1 MKRGGLL
8 NAQLN
13 EAISRL
19 GHGDLVVVA
28 DCGLPQPVGVPVVD
42 LAVVHGL
49 PSFAGVL
56 DALLGDLVVEGVTAA
71 SESRGVAA
79 GEVIQARF
87 GAGGAGGGGGGLGL
101 GLGLE
106 VAHVSH
112 EELKRLSGTARLFVR
127 TGEATPFANVVLR
140 CGVPF

>member
-79 GEVIQARF
+79 GEVIEARF
-87 GAGGAGGGGGGLGL
+87 GAGGDGGG

>member
-13 EAISRL
+13 EAVSRL

-71 SESRGVAA
+71 SESVGT
-79 GEVIQARF
+79 
-87 GAGGAGGGGGGLGL
+87 GAGAVISGRFDSV
-101 GLGLE
+101 E
-106 VAHVSH
+106 HVTH

>member
-28 DCGLPQPVGVPVVD
+28 DCGLPQPVVVPVVD

-71 SESRGVAA
+71 AESRGVAA
-79 GEVIQARF
+79 GEVIEARF
-87 GAGGAGGGGGGLGL
+87 GAGGGDDDGL

>member
-79 GEVIQARF
+79 GEVIEARF
-87 GAGGAGGGGGGLGL
+87 GAGGAGGGGGG

>member
-1 MKRGGLL
+1 VKRGGLL

-71 SESRGVAA
+71 SESRGAAA
-79 GEVIQARF
+79 GEVIDARF
-87 GAGGAGGGGGGLGL
+87 GAGGDAGGGLGP
-101 GLGLE
+101 GLE

>member
-79 GEVIQARF
+79 GEVIEARF
-87 GAGGAGGGGGGLGL
+87 GAGGDDDGGGGGL

>member
-1 MKRGGLL
+1 VKRGGLL

-79 GEVIQARF
+79 GDVIDARF
-87 GAGGAGGGGGGLGL
+87 GAGDGGGDGLGL

>member
-56 DALLGDLVVEGVTAA
+56 DALLSDLVVEGVTAA
-71 SESRGVAA
+71 AESRGVAA
-79 GEVIQARF
+79 GEVIEARF
-87 GAGGAGGGGGGLGL
+87 GAG

>member
-1 MKRGGLL
+1 MKRGGIL

-13 EAISRL
+13 AAICGL

-28 DCGLPQPVGVPVVD
+28 DCGLPLPVGVPVVD

-56 DALLGDLVVEGVTAA
+56 DALLADAVFEACTAA
-71 SESRGVAA
+71 DESVGTAA
-79 GEVIQARF
+79 GEQIAARF
-87 GAGGAGGGGGGLGL
+87 DD
-101 GLGLE
+101 

-112 EELKRLSGTARLFVR
+112 DELKALSGRARLLVR
-127 TGEATPFANVVLR
+127 TGEATPYANVVLR

>member
-1 MKRGGLL
+1 
-8 NAQLN
+8 
-13 EAISRL
+13 
-19 GHGDLVVVA
+19 
-28 DCGLPQPVGVPVVD
+28 
-42 LAVVHGL
+42 
-49 PSFAGVL
+49 VL

-71 SESRGVAA
+71 SESRAAAA
-79 GEVIQARF
+79 GELIEERF
-87 GAGGAGGGGGGLGL
+87 GAG

-112 EELKRLSGTARLFVR
+112 EELKRLSGTARLMVR

>member
-79 GEVIQARF
+79 GEVIDARF
-87 GAGGAGGGGGGLGL
+87 GAGGGDGGGGL

>member
-79 GEVIQARF
+79 GEVIEARF
-87 GAGGAGGGGGGLGL
+87 GAGGAGGGGGG

-112 EELKRLSGTARLFVR
+112 EEFKRLSGTARLFVR

>member
-28 DCGLPQPVGVPVVD
+28 DCGLPQPLGVPVVD

-71 SESRGVAA
+71 SESRGAAA
-79 GEVIQARF
+79 GEVIDARF
-87 GAGGAGGGGGGLGL
+87 GAGGDGGGGGGL

>member
-79 GEVIQARF
+79 GEVIEARF
-87 GAGGAGGGGGGLGL
+87 GAGGGDGDGGSGL

>member
-1 MKRGGLL
+1 VKRGGLL

-79 GEVIQARF
+79 GEVIDARF
-87 GAGGAGGGGGGLGL
+87 GAGDGGS

>member
-71 SESRGVAA
+71 AESRGVAA
-79 GEVIQARF
+79 GEVIEARF
-87 GAGGAGGGGGGLGL
+87 GAGGGGGL

>member
-79 GEVIQARF
+79 GDVIDARF
-87 GAGGAGGGGGGLGL
+87 GAGDGGGDGLGL

>member
-13 EAISRL
+13 HAVSGL

-28 DCGLPQPVGVPVVD
+28 DCGLPLPVGVPVVD

-49 PSFAGVL
+49 PGFADVL
-56 DALLGDLVVEGVTAA
+56 DALVTDVVFEGCTAA
-71 SESRGVAA
+71 DESHGSPAGTWITERFDDVAY
-79 GEVIQARF
+79 
-87 GAGGAGGGGGGLGL
+87 
-101 GLGLE
+101 
-106 VAHVSH
+106 VSH
-112 EELKRLSGTARLFVR
+112 DELKQLSGRARLLVR
-127 TGEATPFANVVLR
+127 TGEATPYANVVLR

>member
-79 GEVIQARF
+79 GEVIDARF
-87 GAGGAGGGGGGLGL
+87 GAGDGGS

>member
-71 SESRGVAA
+71 SESRGAAA
-79 GEVIQARF
+79 GEVIDARF
-87 GAGGAGGGGGGLGL
+87 GAGGGDGL

>member
-1 MKRGGLL
+1 VKRGGLL

-13 EAISRL
+13 EAVSRL

-71 SESRGVAA
+71 SESVGT
-79 GEVIQARF
+79 
-87 GAGGAGGGGGGLGL
+87 GAGDAISGRFDSV
-101 GLGLE
+101 E
-106 VAHVSH
+106 HVTH

>member
-71 SESRGVAA
+71 TESREAAA
-79 GEVIQARF
+79 GEVIDARF
-87 GAGGAGGGGGGLGL
+87 GAGGDGGD